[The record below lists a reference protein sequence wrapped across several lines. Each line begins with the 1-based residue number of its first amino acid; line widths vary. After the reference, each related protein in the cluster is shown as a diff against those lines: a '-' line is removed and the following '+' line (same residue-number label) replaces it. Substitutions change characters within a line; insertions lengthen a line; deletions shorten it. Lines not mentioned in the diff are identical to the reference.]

1 MLVRAAVPLF
11 TALMPSALP
20 MAAHAQSDPA
30 PHIDATA
37 DVPCTMH
44 GARETRCPA
53 AAMRGAEQIAIEVR
67 WPGGRVR
74 TLLFDAK
81 GKFVTAATAQA
92 DGSATYRITSHRSG
106 DWTTIIVGPE
116 TYRVPDAFILGD

>member
-1 MLVRAAVPLF
+1 MLVRAAVPLLAAL
-11 TALMPSALP
+11 TASAVP
-20 MAAHAQSDPA
+20 MAAPAQSAPT

-37 DVPCTMH
+37 EVPCTMR

-53 AAMRGAEQIAIEVR
+53 TAMRGTEQIAIEVR
-67 WPGGRVR
+67 WPGGRIR
-74 TLLFDAK
+74 TLLFDPK

-92 DGSATYRITSHRSG
+92 DGSAAYRITSRRSG

>member
-1 MLVRAAVPLF
+1 MMGRVATQSLAALLAISGS
-11 TALMPSALP
+11 TAAF
-20 MAAHAQSDPA
+20 AQSAPA
-30 PHIDATA
+30 PHVDATA
-37 DVPCTMH
+37 EVPCMMR

-53 AAMRGAEQIAIEVR
+53 AAMRGTEQIAIDVR
-67 WPGGRVR
+67 WPGGRTR
-74 TLLFDAK
+74 TLLFGPT

-92 DGSATYRITSHRSG
+92 DGSAAYRISSRRTG